1 MKDKRTYDKLKEHG
15 EDMTHEN
22 ERKHSNDP
30 HTGPLDLS
38 LIIDQHKREIWNF
51 KMKESEW
58 IKTQNQLDGTKR
70 IVEELATKNI
80 ELKRD
85 MERLAEENSNLLT
98 ISSSHQKLN
107 GNLRVEIEE
116 AKKEADE
123 LMINKITKYEKELRD
138 VKRDNKYLAE
148 KVENYR
154 KILSKAGL

>member
-22 ERKHSNDP
+22 ERKHSNDS
-30 HTGPLDLS
+30 HIGPLDLS

-80 ELKRD
+80 ELKKD
-85 MERLAEENSNLLT
+85 IERLAEENGNLLT
-98 ISSSHQKLN
+98 VNSSHQELN
-107 GNLRVEIEE
+107 GKLRQEMQEIENE
-116 AKKEADE
+116 MALLKGIGNNSPE
-123 LMINKITKYEKELRD
+123 MRD
-138 VKRDNKYLAE
+138 LKRDNKYLA
-148 KVENYR
+148 KQVEDYR
-154 KILSKAGL
+154 EILRKAGL